1 MLSSTDSNQRCRRCQ
16 RQTMMIILYSN
27 IGPHIFISQK
37 EESEL
42 TSLSN
47 EENSLKVEESK
58 HFQRNTEHTTLLD
71 NKTKEK
77 QRKKPNKR
85 LYKENSP
92 TSDQLPPEDIS
103 IHHQTESLSV
113 KTVKTSDI
121 DTSHLQN
128 INDIS
133 REKVKRQPT

>member
-1 MLSSTDSNQRCRRCQ
+1 ML
-16 RQTMMIILYSN
+16 IIFFFKLLYWAIN
-27 IGPHIFISQK
+27 FLSQK

-42 TSLSN
+42 TSLSD
-47 EENSLKVEESK
+47 EENSLKVEEGK
-58 HFQRNTEHTTLLD
+58 HLPRNTEHTTLLD

-77 QRKKPNKR
+77 QRKKLNKR

-92 TSDQLPPEDIS
+92 TSDMSSSEDIS
-103 IHHQTESLSV
+103 NIAHQTESLSE

-128 INDIS
+128 IKDITK
-133 REKVKRQPT
+133 EKVKR